1 MDAVQVAK
9 RDLIRSS
16 QSNKAVLESLIRAN
30 ALNRSGNIN
39 YNENGNLDGIGF
51 EKVSEKFVDSF
62 ILKLLVPDY
71 NTKKIKGKHIT
82 NIFVGSQNRTIR
94 ELLEANGLEKC
105 NVKAVVFSE
114 SLFPNEKMIKNM
126 PNRNEEKQA
135 ERYYI
140 QEFKVACPNKD
151 YSTVMNFLRSVDYN
165 GYGIF
170 LKDVDVTIDY
180 SGSFD
185 KYECIN
191 HLLVSENFR
200 VQGSFEN
207 QEEYPRTIV
216 NNDAYVGKNCLTW
229 MEDVDGITTR
239 QKVYNKMVQMLEIQ
253 SVRSTVGCHWKD
265 WVCQTDT
272 RLATARD
279 KAKERGLT
287 RAEVT
292 IYIED
297 KIPDDGFIDKIVEK
311 ITEYIPKKLVY
322 STAYKKIWESYCN
335 SFKHSLVC
343 IDRSQDIGI
352 IVYSYNEITQNI
364 SGQVIENWNQKEKW
378 CLDKLTLNGTL
389 PLDILEVTE
398 VAKVF
403 EKDKKDIL
411 LEIIE
416 NRYYKVNKD
425 ETTRFTTRLVNKQGA
440 YTSTRGKENEN
451 DKLLEKAGFLPHE
464 NCIPYLAKYKS
475 RGGPKADA
483 KLRKIGAL
491 EVHLHFCRENKKQ
504 QEEKNKEKFNKE
516 FNEIEEKT
524 KTLLL
529 EIKAEKELK
538 QKSDEIKLKFG
549 NVQNKVK
556 LVDLKQGI
564 YTVIAAKKIKNSMY
578 GKQCLLLMELDGEK
592 QPALVWSNKIILES
606 LLDAENEDNLDLAGD
621 YLYLPNGNLGSL
633 TISGQAYDFRG
644 HRTVYCNLSINKRQ
658 NDKPSESAKEV
669 EKTETKATTLI
680 TRENLLTYHEY
691 PNLATLPIESVHNV
705 VGYGFINN
713 YGRDRLFVSLD
724 GKIYQAGENLE
735 KNVEQLKD
743 ICKIKIERTRTNSS
757 TKQKYAVC
765 IIYEKNDWTALLD
778 YAKLKILPKNKM
790 DGETCIMDVRTVNIK
805 GKKRKLL
812 LTDRGDGPIVY
823 KLKKSKLEDSIKVGF
838 I

>member
-1 MDAVQVAK
+1 MDGVRVNK
-9 RDLIRSS
+9 RDLVRRF
-16 QSNKAVLESLIRAN
+16 QCTKAVLETLIRAN

-51 EKVSEKFVDSF
+51 DKVTEKFVDSF
-62 ILKLLVPDY
+62 VLKLLVPDY
-71 NTKKIKGKHIT
+71 NTKKSKGKKKPT

-105 NVKAVVFSE
+105 IVKAVHFSE
-114 SLFPNEKMIKNM
+114 TLFPNEKMRKNM
-126 PNRNEEKQA
+126 PNQNEEKQA

-180 SGSFD
+180 AGSFD
-185 KYECIN
+185 KYECID

-200 VQGSFEN
+200 VQGSLGN
-207 QEEYPRTIV
+207 REEYPRTILD
-216 NNDAYVGKNCLTW
+216 NDAYVGKNCLSW
-229 MEDVDGITTR
+229 MEEVDGFTTR

-253 SVRSTVGCHWKD
+253 SVRSNVGCHWKD

-272 RLATARD
+272 RLATAHD

-292 IYIED
+292 FYIDD
-297 KIPDDGFIDKIVEK
+297 KIPEDEFIDNIVQK
-311 ITEYIPKKLVY
+311 ITEYIPKNLVY
-322 STAYKKIWESYCN
+322 STAYEKTWESYCN
-335 SFKHSLVC
+335 CFKHSLVC

-364 SGQVIENWNQKEKW
+364 SGQVIENWSQKEKW

-411 LEIIE
+411 LEIVGT
-416 NRYYKVNKD
+416 RYYKLNKD
-425 ETTRFTTRLVNKQGA
+425 GTKRFTTRLVSHQG
-440 YTSTRGKENEN
+440 TFSRHRGKEN

-464 NCIPYLAKYKS
+464 NCIPYLAKSQAS
-475 RGGPKADA
+475 RASKADA
-483 KLRKIGAL
+483 KLRKVGAL
-491 EVHLHFCRENKKQ
+491 EVHLHYYRENKEK
-504 QEEKNKEKFNKE
+504 QEEKNKEKFNEE

-524 KTLLL
+524 KTLLS

-538 QKSDEIKLKFG
+538 QKTDEIKFKFG
-549 NVQNKVK
+549 NAQNKIK

-564 YTVIAAKKIKNSMY
+564 YTVIVAKKIKNSMY
-578 GKQCLLLMELDGEK
+578 GKQCLLLMELDGDK
-592 QPALVWSNKIILES
+592 QPVLVWGNKIILES
-606 LLDAENEDNLDLAGD
+606 LLDAEEKNNLDLAGD

-633 TISGQAYDFRG
+633 TISGQGYDFRG
-644 HRTVYCNLSINKRQ
+644 HKTVYCNLSINKRE
-658 NDKPSESAKEV
+658 NDKPSESAKEE
-669 EKTETKATTLI
+669 EKAEVKATTLI
-680 TRENLLTYHEY
+680 PRENLLSYHEY

-705 VGYGFINN
+705 VGYGFINY

-743 ICKIKIERTRTNSS
+743 ICKIKIEKTRTNTS

-778 YAKLKILPKNKM
+778 YAKLKILPKDKM
-790 DGETCIMDVRTVNIK
+790 DGETCIMDVRTVNVR
-805 GKKRKLL
+805 GKKRTLL

-823 KLKKSKLEDSIKVGF
+823 KLKKSKLEDNIKVGF